1 MLNNTLFQNV
11 QKRSVKILIVTK
23 YWNTNTTAEIYK
35 LAQKQY
41 PEIIYGLGENRIES
55 IVEKQLPR
63 NLVHFIGNIQSQKI
77 RQIVQRCWVIHSLC
91 SLKHA
96 SKIENIWLPVS
107 AFIQINLDDQKD
119 IWISENNLW
128 YFLQACR
135 DCKHLKIIWISGMWA
150 SEVNEKEKRDEF
162 RKLVSLRDTYLPNWL
177 ISAGTSRDYE
187 IALEEWID
195 IVRVGKYVVK

>member
-1 MLNNTLFQNV
+1 MLNDTLFQNV

-77 RQIVQRCWVIHSLC
+77 RQIVQRC
-91 SLKHA
+91 
-96 SKIENIWLPVS
+96 
-107 AFIQINLDDQKD
+107 
-119 IWISENNLW
+119 
-128 YFLQACR
+128 
-135 DCKHLKIIWISGMWA
+135 
-150 SEVNEKEKRDEF
+150 
-162 RKLVSLRDTYLPNWL
+162 
-177 ISAGTSRDYE
+177 
-187 IALEEWID
+187 
-195 IVRVGKYVVK
+195 